1 MGLSDLIGR
10 LLEVGVPDGLVLT
23 GGDTARAALRAS
35 GAFGFELQREILPGL
50 VWGAVAGGRLEG
62 RTIVTKAG
70 AFGPPD
76 AFTDLYSILF
86 HRRKLP

>member
-10 LLEVGVPDGLVLT
+10 LLEVRVPDGLVLT
-23 GGDTARAALRAS
+23 GGDTARAVLSAS

-50 VWGAVAGGRLEG
+50 VWGAAGGRLGG

-70 AFGPPD
+70 AFGRPD
-76 AFTDLYSILF
+76 AFTDLYAILL
-86 HRRKLP
+86 HGKEIT